1 MSMQLLRFFLI
12 MIIVSGRICVS
23 GQHHEAEWPYQW
35 PDDRLISDKLEE
47 WQDWKFGVI
56 IHWGPYSQWDVVE
69 SWSLCPED
77 EPWCRRT
84 GPYAE
89 NYHEYVE
96 AYRRIHH
103 TWYPAAFSPE
113 KWAGACREAGMRYLV
128 FTTKHHDGFCMYD
141 SRHTDYRITH
151 SSAVFSQHP
160 QADVA
165 KYVFNAFR
173 ERGLAIG
180 VYFSKPDWSSP
191 DYWWPYFPPF
201 DRNVNYNPDQYPD
214 RWQRFKE
221 LTYNQIEELMA
232 NYGKVDVL
240 WLDGGWVRPAGSLTD
255 ETRPWLGK
263 NQWIQDVDIPRIA
276 RMARQHQPGLLIVD
290 RTVHGEFEN
299 YRTPEQ
305 QIPNIKPD
313 YPWESCITLGS
324 SWYAVPG
331 EHYKSL
337 QWIIHTLVKIT
348 AKGGNFLLGIGPDK
362 TGDLVPEVYQR
373 LKETGRWM
381 QTNGRAIYET
391 RPLEPYVDGKFAWT
405 QSKDGAIQY
414 LFYLLDENESIP
426 SVIQLPKGFAA
437 ENKTIQLLGHNRA
450 LRIRQNK
457 GSQELQMPSVIR
469 NKFAG
474 SPALVF
480 NLSRY

>member
-1 MSMQLLRFFLI
+1 
-12 MIIVSGRICVS
+12 
-23 GQHHEAEWPYQW
+23 
-35 PDDRLISDKLEE
+35 
-47 WQDWKFGVI
+47 
-56 IHWGPYSQWDVVE
+56 
-69 SWSLCPED
+69 
-77 EPWCRRT
+77 
-84 GPYAE
+84 
-89 NYHEYVE
+89 
-96 AYRRIHH
+96 
-103 TWYPAAFSPE
+103 
-113 KWAGACREAGMRYLV
+113 
-128 FTTKHHDGFCMYD
+128 MYD
-141 SRHTDYRITH
+141 SRHTDYKITH

-232 NYGKVDVL
+232 NYGKVDIL

-324 SWYAVPG
+324 SWYAIPG

-337 QWIIHTLVKIT
+337 QWIIHTLVKIS

-391 RPLEPYVDGKFAWT
+391 RPLEPYVDGKFACT

-426 SVIQLPKGFAA
+426 SAIQLPKGFAT
-437 ENKTIQLLGHNRA
+437 ENKTIQLLGFDKE
-450 LRIRQNK
+450 LKIKIKGERQMIEIPQSFRK
-457 GSQELQMPSVIR
+457 TYV
-469 NKFAG
+469 G
-474 SPALVF
+474 SPAIVM
-480 NLSRY
+480 SRKVVL